1 MSTLKAVTDFQSRL
15 DKQKSSFIFALMTDR
30 IMAFP
35 FTDVVRAT
43 LFDIMLGG
51 ASPKQVHSI
60 MLLSCSSYISMV
72 LWDILSGNLYFQV
85 FHSSVVWLIR
95 LSQDSNNLHAL

>member
-1 MSTLKAVTDFQSRL
+1 MYVLMLHRPQESIRLLGIRLVGALLITNTIEKKGFGGTIMSTLKAVTDFQSRL
-15 DKQKSSFIFALMTDR
+15 DKQKSSLIFALMTDR

-51 ASPKQVHSI
+51 ASPKQVHST
-60 MLLSCSSYISMV
+60 MLLP
-72 LWDILSGNLYFQV
+72 
-85 FHSSVVWLIR
+85 
-95 LSQDSNNLHAL
+95 